1 MSHYYGFKNC
11 FEILNFVFSNIIPIQ
26 ELIQKVKVDINGEKC
41 AQISVVV
48 YKTVTQGWSEIMIMK
63 YKQGIHFI
71 LSYRFDQKD
80 GITFSSF
87 FNF

>member
-1 MSHYYGFKNC
+1 MVRNVPKLVLWSKR
-11 FEILNFVFSNIIPIQ
+11 L
-26 ELIQKVKVDINGEKC
+26 
-41 AQISVVV
+41 
-48 YKTVTQGWSEIMIMK
+48 TQGWSEIMIMK

-71 LSYRFDQKD
+71 LSYRFDQKA